1 MIWRRCVLCAL
12 LLCSAL
18 VLGARPEPQQED
30 QEPGQKNKGT
40 EGDSKGQTVAA
51 AAVCPD
57 QCSCLA
63 EEVVDCAG
71 VNLFEFPQEL
81 PESTRQLSLQNNQI
95 SEISAEELSRLLH
108 LEMLNLQNN
117 RLTSQGLGDDGFEA
131 LEQLN
136 YLYLANNKL
145 TEAPRYLP
153 PTLISAD
160 FAANQLTTI
169 YSYTFGQKPGL
180 KSVYLHNNKL
190 TDTGL
195 PEGMFNGSNSLEV
208 LILSSNFLRYV
219 PKGLPTA
226 LFRLHLKNNK
236 LEKIPSGAFENL
248 PYLRELYLQNNL
260 LSNSGMD
267 NTTFSHLSKLE
278 YLDLSNN
285 NLTAVP
291 LGLPRTLMLLHLE
304 KNYITSV
311 RIDSLSAVKDLQYLL
326 LHHNRLRA
334 RHIHRDAFRG
344 LKRLHTLHLHHN
356 LLERVPLGLP
366 RRAHTLVLMRNFIIE
381 IGRDDLSTL
390 YTLKELNLSYNRLTS
405 ERLHRHA
412 FRKLRVLE
420 VLDLSGN
427 KLSVLPLGLP
437 KSLHILRAKDNQIA
451 ELLGGALMGMSKL
464 TELHLAN
471 NQIKLSSIYQ
481 GAWQALSSLTTL
493 DLSSNL
499 LSHVPADLPE
509 SLEFLHLQNNRI
521 STISATDFIST
532 PNIKSIFL
540 RFNRLSAL
548 SVAEDSF
555 SHLSKLQVLDIGHGN
570 APPRRVHADLIEA
583 DYTETEDE
591 EVQPGEKR

>member
-1 MIWRRCVLCAL
+1 MIWRRCVLWAL
-12 LLCSAL
+12 LLCCAL
-18 VLGARPEPQQED
+18 VFGTESEHQQEV
-30 QEPGQKNKGT
+30 QHTGQKNKGKDRKGST
-40 EGDSKGQTVAA
+40 EAM
-51 AAVCPD
+51 CPD
-57 QCSCLA
+57 QCSCMA

-71 VNLFEFPQEL
+71 VNLSEFPQEI
-81 PESTRQLSLQNNQI
+81 PENTRQLSLQNNQI
-95 SEISAEELSRLLH
+95 SEIRADDLARLLH
-108 LEMLNLQNN
+108 LETLNLQNN
-117 RLTSQGLGDDGFEA
+117 RLTTQGLEDDGFEA
-131 LEQLN
+131 LEQLS

-145 TEAPRYLP
+145 TAAPRYLP

-160 FAANQLTTI
+160 FAANQLAII
-169 YSYTFGQKPGL
+169 YPYTFGEKPGL

-190 TDTGL
+190 SDAGL
-195 PEGMFNGSNSLEV
+195 PEGMFNGSDNLEV

-219 PKGLPTA
+219 PKGLPKA

-248 PYLRELYLQNNL
+248 PHLRELYLQNNL
-260 LSNSGMD
+260 LSNSGME
-267 NTTFSHLSKLE
+267 NTTFSHLSRLE

-285 NLTAVP
+285 NLSAVP

-311 RIDSLSAVKDLQYLL
+311 RVDSLSAVKDLQYLL

-356 LLERVPLGLP
+356 LLERIPLGLP
-366 RRAHTLVLMRNFIIE
+366 RRAHTLVLLRNFINE

-390 YTLKELNLSYNRLTS
+390 YTLNELNLSYNRLTS

-412 FRKLRVLE
+412 FRKLRALE

-427 KLSVLPLGLP
+427 KLSMLPLGLP
-437 KSLHILRAKDNQIA
+437 KSLHVLRAKDNQIA
-451 ELLGGALMGMSKL
+451 ELPDGALTGMSKL
-464 TELHLAN
+464 TELHLSN
-471 NQIKLSSIYQ
+471 NQIKLGSIYQ
-481 GAWQALSSLTTL
+481 GAWQELGSLTTL
-493 DLSSNL
+493 DLSTNL

-521 STISATDFIST
+521 SSISATDFIST

-555 SHLSKLQVLDIGHGN
+555 SHLSKLQVLDIGHGSVT
-570 APPRRVHADLIEA
+570 PRRNHGNEPED
-583 DYTETEDE
+583 DYTENEEE
-591 EVQPGEKR
+591 EVQPKITIN

>member
-12 LLCSAL
+12 LLWWAL
-18 VLGARPEPQQED
+18 VLGVKPEHQQEG
-30 QEPGQKNKGT
+30 QHTGQKNKGT
-40 EGDSKGQTVAA
+40 ERDRKGNTVEM
-51 AAVCPD
+51 CPD
-57 QCSCLA
+57 QCSCMA
-63 EEVVDCAG
+63 EEAVDCAG
-71 VNLFEFPQEL
+71 VNLSEFPQEL
-81 PESTRQLSLQNNQI
+81 PENTRQLSLQNNQI
-95 SEISAEELSRLLH
+95 SEIRAEDLSRLLH
-108 LEMLNLQNN
+108 LQTLNLQNN
-117 RLTSQGLGDDGFEA
+117 RLTTEGLEDDGFEA
-131 LEQLN
+131 LEQLS

-145 TEAPRYLP
+145 TAAPRYLP

-169 YSYTFGQKPGL
+169 YPYTFGQKPGL

-190 TDTGL
+190 SDAGL
-195 PEGMFNGSNSLEV
+195 PEGMFNGSRNLEV

-226 LFRLHLKNNK
+226 LFRLHLKNNR
-236 LEKIPSGAFENL
+236 LEKIPTGAFENL
-248 PYLRELYLQNNL
+248 PHLRELYLQNNL

-267 NTTFSHLSKLE
+267 NTTFSHLSRLE

-311 RIDSLSAVKDLQYLL
+311 RVDSLSAVKDLQYLL

-366 RRAHTLVLMRNFIIE
+366 RRAHTLVLLRNFISE

-390 YTLKELNLSYNRLTS
+390 YTLNELNLSYNRLTS

-427 KLSVLPLGLP
+427 KLSTLPLGLP
-437 KSLHILRAKDNQIA
+437 KSLHVLRAKDNQIV
-451 ELLGGALMGMSKL
+451 ELPEGALTGMSKL
-464 TELHLAN
+464 KELHLSN
-471 NQIKLSSIYQ
+471 NQIKLGSIYQ
-481 GAWQALSSLTTL
+481 GAWQELGSLTVRIVCQAHSKMA
-493 DLSSNL
+493 SSR
-499 LSHVPADLPE
+499 E
-509 SLEFLHLQNNRI
+509 
-521 STISATDFIST
+521 
-532 PNIKSIFL
+532 

-570 APPRRVHADLIEA
+570 VTPRRNHGDETEE
-583 DYTETEDE
+583 DYTENE
-591 EVQPGEKR
+591 EEEEQPKKR